1 VHLQPTGKQELVQ
14 PSVGFYFSD
23 RPQTKFPMLLQLEHD
38 GILDIPAGDRDFVVT
53 DELRLPM
60 DVNVLAIY
68 PHAHYLGKLLEGYAT
83 LPDGT
88 RKWLIRI
95 PDWNLN
101 WQAIFRYR
109 QPILLPKGTVVSMR
123 FHYDNSSANPRN
135 PNNPPKRVV
144 SGNNATDEMGHLW
157 IQVLPLGEGD
167 GRVKLQDA
175 IMRRRLEK
183 YPADFSAQLNLGSL
197 LMTTGD
203 ANGAIPYFE
212 NALKVQPG
220 NSAARNS
227 LGAALLSQSKVS
239 EAIEQFRFALAADPH
254 YADARYNLG
263 NALASQ
269 EKWEQAAAEFRQ
281 VLAEHPA
288 ESGARDHLL
297 EALLLWSREL
307 IAANNLEQTVACY
320 RQAIALKPD
329 DAGLHANLGTALARL
344 GRFAEAI
351 PQFETA
357 LSIDPSLEPA
367 KQSLSAARSML
378 QAHQ

>member
-1 VHLQPTGKQELVQ
+1 
-14 PSVGFYFSD
+14 
-23 RPQTKFPMLLQLEHD
+23 
-38 GILDIPAGDRDFVVT
+38 
-53 DELRLPM
+53 
-60 DVNVLAIY
+60 
-68 PHAHYLGKLLEGYAT
+68 
-83 LPDGT
+83 
-88 RKWLIRI
+88 
-95 PDWNLN
+95 
-101 WQAIFRYR
+101 
-109 QPILLPKGTVVSMR
+109 
-123 FHYDNSSANPRN
+123 
-135 PNNPPKRVV
+135 
-144 SGNNATDEMGHLW
+144 
-157 IQVLPLGEGD
+157 
-167 GRVKLQDA
+167 
-175 IMRRRLEK
+175 
-183 YPADFSAQLNLGSL
+183 
-197 LMTTGD
+197 
-203 ANGAIPYFE
+203 
-212 NALKVQPG
+212 
-220 NSAARNS
+220 
-227 LGAALLSQSKVS
+227 VS